1 MNASSMGQNRRD
13 STGSPGRLLRMAGLS
28 FVLAMAGFPSASA
41 QEAASAEESESAPP
55 QSTQSPGDAP
65 GKKKAAGGE
74 VFVPTE
80 EISEDYAVSFPV
92 DI

>member
-1 MNASSMGQNRRD
+1 MARILGKRTR
-13 STGSPGRLLRMAGLS
+13 SPGSLLSAAGLILALCMAGY
-28 FVLAMAGFPSASA
+28 PSAGA
-41 QEAASAEESESAPP
+41 QEAAPAAAESGSTPP
-55 QSTQSPGDAP
+55 QAEPSSAQESDRKTP
-65 GKKKAAGGE
+65 AGGE